1 MARALEQVHVQL
13 GTQLKDFD
21 GDDAPFE
28 AAADLLRPCLMQ
40 RTRDPQTHARRRPW
54 PALAMMALILVAAGW
69 YMWEQHRAAAA
80 QAATFAAALAALESE
95 PGYVI
100 THSATRDG
108 VLSIQA
114 LRDPAARPHSQV
126 IAGSGLTDG
135 QLSWRET
142 PWQAQHPELVLER
155 ARRALQPPDGVD
167 VALAG
172 GVLRLTGAAPADWRE
187 RALVLGPVLAGVY
200 SFDASALT
208 RLPTLAERRARLAAA
223 IDATEVAFGVRSAEL
238 EAPYTDNLARA
249 AALYAQLRALADDD
263 DAVRLR
269 VIGSSDPS
277 GNPRLNAELS
287 AQRASRVRAFLIDR
301 GVPREHIETVVIAP
315 NANTGRR
322 AYIEVVYRQ
331 PSTAGDST

>member
-1 MARALEQVHVQL
+1 MTTIDHNQL
-13 GTQLKDFD
+13 AHFSEV
-21 GDDAPFE
+21 AVSVE
-28 AAADLLRPCLMQ
+28 I
-40 RTRDPQTHARRRPW
+40 QTPEMTLNIG
-54 PALAMMALILVAAGW
+54 P
-69 YMWEQHRAAAA
+69 
-80 QAATFAAALAALESE
+80 
-95 PGYVI
+95 
-100 THSATRDG
+100 
-108 VLSIQA
+108 
-114 LRDPAARPHSQV
+114 
-126 IAGSGLTDG
+126 
-135 QLSWRET
+135 
-142 PWQAQHPELVLER
+142 QHPSTH
-155 ARRALQPPDGVD
+155 
-167 VALAG
+167 
-172 GVLRLTGAAPADWRE
+172 GVLRLIGAAPADWRE